1 MENDDSPTT
10 LFKLYVTVII
20 HGHTLIVRYLLF
32 MHPEE
37 NLCYKLVAQAIID
50 HPNMEIMKIF
60 HAHQSNIV
68 TLEFNHL
75 QTFLNEACRGDQD
88 CEAPVSN
95 KTLTLIHYLLDNRV
109 ILERVPWQSAVRS
122 IQHYSSHG
130 HWRL

>member
-10 LFKLYVTVII
+10 LFKLYVTAII
-20 HGHTLIVRYLLF
+20 HGHTLIVRYLFF

-37 NLCYKLVAQAIID
+37 NLCYKLVAQTIIG
-50 HPNMEIMKIF
+50 HPNMEVMKII
-60 HAHQSNIV
+60 HAHQPNIV

-75 QTFLNEACRGDQD
+75 QTFLTEACRG
-88 CEAPVSN
+88 APVSN
-95 KTLTLIHYLLDNRV
+95 KTLPLIHYLLDNRV
-109 ILERVPWQSAVRS
+109 ILERVPWQSAVCS